1 MKKFFL
7 FAFML
12 LVAVTGAHAYDHYGR
27 FPNGDTWCYTSET
40 KTLTIDTDTVPD
52 YSYIINS
59 IGERE
64 TTAPWSMTNLSD
76 AINIRYI
83 VFTDRVKVIGKY
95 AFAGSMADHAEFEE
109 STNLVTIKEGAFFD
123 ANVDNFDFSRVK
135 QIDDWAFYGT
145 SLKFV
150 YLPAIETI
158 NGAPFTNCTFLLREP
173 LDEMGIHWYP
183 SIVIASGRRDLTING
198 AIANY
203 TKYAYGKQMVIMANM
218 KNLGTQWPASVQTT
232 VRAYYNKL
240 VFGEPV
246 NWTSSTAPDYSR
258 RIDSYW
264 YVDENKR
271 LIVDYEGND
280 MPNNYYIT
288 STPWWYEGPSA
299 KEIHIFNATSDKAIG
314 EYAFSHF
321 EKVTKVEFHPTRSG
335 QKVGH
340 INDYAFEG
348 CTLLSDIRLENI
360 STIGEKAFQSCPAL
374 TYADL
379 SECTSIGE
387 LAFNNCS
394 LSSIYFSD
402 KISSIGNE
410 AFKNGIANNGHIYI
424 TRPTPPTTG
433 NNVFSSVN
441 QSTVTLHISEDQ
453 GNAYNVAPWNA
464 FNRTAVGTKLY
475 GVYSGSTLTI
485 YYDGSMVSRGG
496 YENWSSQTSKSANVT
511 KVVFDSSVDNARPTS
526 TYQWFSNFE
535 NLTTIAN
542 IEYLHTNKVT
552 DMSDMFKNCKKLKAV
567 GLSGFNTS
575 NVTDMSSMFLNCES
589 LTTLDVNSFDMSKV
603 TNVVYMFDGC
613 KNLVSIYCEKDWS
626 ENTTISTPHGYLF
639 GGCTSLRGGKGTKFD
654 ASETALSYAHPDARP
669 DNPGYFW
676 RAGDDGI
683 NPDEPEEVDPY
694 LTLCDVTGTGDFEDV
709 LHSQFDDG
717 NWDSDGQ
724 LAIVFTTSDSIYYD
738 MNNGDLITHN
748 QSGYLYIIRIN
759 PTSLDDLRGIYTLG
773 RSSGGRI
780 TIEDGEMTYNDRF
793 DNGNIII
800 SLNEDE
806 TAYTVVINMTLYYS
820 EVTLMGVVD
829 GLCGGSIP
837 STPKYKVH
845 VSGGYG
851 EPYDTNG
858 HTAIVESYA
867 IFLQRDVYFED
878 VADTELSINVRN
890 IDEGWTFDHWTV
902 NGENVGSTRPLS
914 YTISDEEA
922 FIVAHYRSSASYYSV
937 MVGSEHGTVYDENGT
952 PLESYMGDPCFFADG
967 PLSLNVT
974 DIDEGWEFDYWLVDN
989 QNVGSALPYTFT
1001 PNHDLTVV
1009 TAIYKQTSSGGQL
1022 EETYVCDFTTTATKH
1037 TGYTDAWTYDG
1048 EWTVFG
1054 GQNNGGGW
1062 NYVKMGAKSANL
1074 ANANPVYIA
1083 NKNAFSKEVKAVK
1096 VYYANGSFT
1105 KGAQMGVN
1113 EWGVKVYSDAA
1124 YTNLLYTIPST
1135 ETISGSEET
1144 LTVYPAEGQ
1153 TWSAGT
1159 YIQVYWDLTNTSS
1172 TNGVLNIDKVAY
1184 LTQADGSSTDIESV
1198 TGTPSP
1204 VTQKIIRDGQLF
1216 IIRDGKTYNAQ
1227 GARVQ

>member
-7 FAFML
+7 LAFTLLMAALSTFAGTFPGGG
-12 LVAVTGAHAYDHYGR
+12 TWSYD
-27 FPNGDTWCYTSET
+27 FYT
-40 KTLTIDTDTVPD
+40 KKLTIDAETVPD
-52 YSYIINS
+52 YSYSTNDYGRI
-59 IGERE
+59 
-64 TTAPWSMTNLSD
+64 TTAPWSSHATD
-76 AINIRYI
+76 IDEI
-83 VFTDRVKVIGKY
+83 VFTSQLKTIGKN
-95 AFAGSMADHAEFEE
+95 AFCGIWATRVTFQG
-109 STNLVTIKEGAFFD
+109 TNLITIKENAFYD
-123 ANVDNFDFSRVK
+123 SGLIHFDFTYVK
-135 QIDDWAFYGT
+135 QIDDWAFCNTNIDYA
-145 SLKFV
+145 
-150 YLPAIETI
+150 YLPNIETI
-158 NGAPFTNCTFLLREP
+158 NGAPFTNCTYMLREP

-203 TKYAYGKQMVIMANM
+203 TKYAYGKQMVILANM

-246 NWTSSTAPDYSR
+246 NWTSSTNPDYSR
-258 RIDSYW
+258 SIDSYW

-271 LIVDYEGND
+271 LIVDYDGND

-314 EYAFSHF
+314 EYAFSEF
-321 EKVTKVEFHPTRSG
+321 VKVTKVVFHPTRNG
-335 QKVGH
+335 QRVGA
-340 INDYAFEG
+340 INDYAFNG

-424 TRPTPPTTG
+424 TRNTPPTTG
-433 NNVFSSVN
+433 DDVFSNVN

-453 GNAYNVAPWNA
+453 GDAYNVAPWNA

-496 YENWSSQTSKSANVT
+496 YEYWNSAPQSSNRTNVT
-511 KVVFDSSVDNARPTS
+511 KVVFDESVENARPISTS
-526 TYQWFSNFE
+526 GWFEGFE
-535 NLTTIAN
+535 NLIN
-542 IEYLHTNKVT
+542 FVGIERLHTNKT
-552 DMSDMFKNCKKLKAV
+552 INMSDMFKNCKKLRAV
-567 GLSGFNTS
+567 DVSGFNTS
-575 NVTDMSSMFLNCES
+575 NVTDMSTMFLNCQS

-626 ENTTISTPHGYLF
+626 ENTTISTPYGYLF

-654 ASETALSYAHPDARP
+654 PSETALSYAHPDARP

-694 LTLCDVTGTGDFEDV
+694 LTLCDVTGVGDFEDV

-724 LAIVFTTSDSIYYD
+724 LAIVFTTSDSIYFD
-738 MNNGDLITHN
+738 MNSGELVTHN

-759 PTSLDDLRGIYTLG
+759 PTSLDDLRGTYTLG

-780 TIEDGEMTYNDRF
+780 TIEDGEMTYNDRC
-793 DNGNIII
+793 DYGNIII

-937 MVGSEHGTVYDENGT
+937 MVGSEHGTVYDQNGT

-989 QNVGSALPYTFT
+989 QNVGSDLPYTFT

-1009 TAIYKQTSSGGQL
+1009 TAIYKQTSSEGQL

-1048 EWTVFG
+1048 EWNVFG
-1054 GQNNGGGW
+1054 GQNNGGSW

-1159 YIQVYWDLTNTSS
+1159 YIQVYWNLMNTSS

-1184 LTQADGSSTDIESV
+1184 LTQVGGTTTDIESV
-1198 TGTPSP
+1198 QPSA
-1204 VTQKIIRDGQLF
+1204 VSVQKIIRNGQLF

-1227 GARVQ
+1227 GVEVR